1 MNTEKEF
8 YICLWDSKSGWYA
21 HIASA
26 ANHKILEEGIS
37 YFESG
42 AREWLRNASRQFA
55 IEMLGEVP
63 RVVADDLFIVTR
75 PIKIQEAS

>member
-1 MNTEKEF
+1 MNNVKEF
-8 YICLWDSKSGWYA
+8 YICLWDSKSGWYS
-21 HIASA
+21 HIALA
-26 ANHKILEEGIS
+26 ANHKILLEGVS

-75 PIKIQEAS
+75 PFRKPEAS